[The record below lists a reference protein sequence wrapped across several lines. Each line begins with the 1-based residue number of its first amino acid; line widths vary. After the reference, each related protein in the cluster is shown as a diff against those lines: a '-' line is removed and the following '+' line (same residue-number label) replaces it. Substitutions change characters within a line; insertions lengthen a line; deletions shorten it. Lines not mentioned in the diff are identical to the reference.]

1 MVVLC
6 LTFIYPSQFLY
17 TFIIDYP
24 RFVKLFNVLIF
35 YTFWGGIY
43 YSPEVISGNRYIY
56 NVYGY
61 IIILLLLILEKGA

>member
-1 MVVLC
+1 
-6 LTFIYPSQFLY
+6 
-17 TFIIDYP
+17 
-24 RFVKLFNVLIF
+24 VKLFNVLIF